1 MSVAEFIE
9 NFNGGTRKNRF
20 RLTGTFPAQGLS
32 LVLNDYHVEA
42 TTFPASILTENPIDY
57 QGRKIYYPG
66 DRIYGEGVNL
76 WSVSFLDDKVSG
88 TDTSTLI
95 SYWEGLH
102 EWHNALNDHEDNA
115 AIGGNPD
122 LMVTDITVSQL
133 NLNDSGAAIK
143 TATLFECWPQAV
155 GPIKFEMQA
164 RDQYARFD
172 VTFCFK
178 YAGYNLDDDA

>member
-1 MSVAEFIE
+1 MSVELFIE

-20 RLTGTFPAQGLS
+20 R
-32 LVLNDYHVEA
+32 VLGKIPPSGDFTALNFDDYHVEA

-76 WSVSFLDDKVSG
+76 WSVSFLDDKNSG
-88 TDTSTLI
+88 GSSLFNTF
-95 SYWEGLH
+95 WGCLH
-102 EWHNALNDHEDNA
+102 NWHNTINDH
-115 AIGGNPD
+115 IGNDGNSQ
-122 LMVTDITVSQL
+122 LFANIEVRQL
-133 NLNDSGAAIK
+133 NLNDRGLPAAK
-143 TATLFECWPQAV
+143 PYLKNASLFDCWPQAV

-178 YAGYNLDDDA
+178 YAKYDLPL